1 MSRVEELLGSNPL
14 FAPAARESIARLAS
28 RAWLHRC
35 VPEQLILVEGEPALN
50 IHALASGAVR
60 VFHMSPAGDEV
71 TLRLFRAPAI
81 FGEAEALSGIAYLE
95 HVAAVEESVILSM
108 PTEAVLEL
116 LDAEPRC
123 AVLMLRDVA
132 ARLAISAYN
141 EKSLAFDPVT
151 IRLAN
156 YLIDYARWT
165 NPEGTA
171 EPVVRLNQDQMAAA
185 VGVSRRS
192 VAKDMV
198 LWQKDGLLQRRE
210 GHYVILDQAG
220 LQGYCDPDR
229 LALAYSLAGR
239 RER

>member
-1 MSRVEELLGSNPL
+1 MSRVAELLGNNPI
-14 FAPAARESIARLAS
+14 FAPASRESVARLAS
-28 RAWLHRC
+28 CSWLRRC
-35 VPEQLILVEGEPALN
+35 APEQLVLVEGEPAQN
-50 IHALASGAVR
+50 IHALTTGAVR

-71 TLRLFRAPAI
+71 TLKLFRAPAI
-81 FGEAEALSGIAYLE
+81 FGEAEALSGISYLE
-95 HVAAVEESVILSM
+95 HVAAVEESQVVSM
-108 PTEAVLEL
+108 PTDAVLEF

-123 AVLMLRDVA
+123 AILLLRDVA

-141 EKSLAFDPVT
+141 EKSLAFNPAT

-156 YLIDYARWT
+156 YLIDYACWT

-198 LWQKDGLLQRRE
+198 TWQHDGLLQRRE
-210 GHYVILDQAG
+210 GHYVILDQAA
-220 LQGYCDPDR
+220 LRGYCDPDR
-229 LALAYSLAGR
+229 LTLAYSLRGR
-239 RER
+239 QGG